1 VSDASHRLAA
11 PAHLDDYV
19 RYSASVSRD
28 PENSPEAAGSSDAE
42 PEGAGSGKHR
52 GDGSASAAG
61 ADRPAG
67 STPGAEAS
75 ARGERPAGVRVIAVI
90 VALEAAAL
98 LVAALWYGSQLLTGA
113 PVLSFWG
120 AVFTLGLLLAF
131 AGWLSAVALFLYR
144 GFRWPRAAALVAQL
158 FMLTIGFPTL
168 TGGYP
173 LAGLAMLVPAVV
185 AIVLLFDKRVIAF
198 ASRAGGAP
206 PAL

>member
-1 VSDASHRLAA
+1 MSRA
-11 PAHLDDYV
+11 PENPPNPDENPGENPEENPAV
-19 RYSASVSRD
+19 GPSGTSRD
-28 PENSPEAAGSSDAE
+28 SS
-42 PEGAGSGKHR
+42 
-52 GDGSASAAG
+52 GDTRPLV
-61 ADRPAG
+61 RPAG
-67 STPGAEAS
+67 ILVVA
-75 ARGERPAGVRVIAVI
+75 II

-113 PVLSFWG
+113 PLLSFWG

-131 AGWLSAVALFLYR
+131 SAWLFAVARFLFR
-144 GFRWPRAAALVAQL
+144 GYRWPRAGALVAQL

-173 LAGLAMLVPAVV
+173 LAGLAMLLPAAL

-198 ASRAGGAP
+198 GSRAGGTP